1 MRLASILLS
10 LAVCPVAL
18 IAVGCAG
25 DSVAVGDYKAYR
37 LASAEAKLSGD
48 CFTDDPTEDSST
60 NLKAGSTVMVYNA
73 PEGDEDEF
81 YLDVGGTIFPG
92 ELNDDGSYEF
102 KGEQKSIELGGE
114 TIIDSDHDGEEDL
127 IEDTFVDADGDDAPD
142 LPILPTVENP
152 NPPPTDTFVDVDSDG
167 LDDRNDDPDG
177 VDQDN
182 NGIDDRQVFIPDGTE
197 FTTKQVYTVELLPDG
212 GKVTGTLILNTDS
225 TCSGPGCVAFQPFK
239 CKSTTEFVGV
249 EIDPESVSLPIGSQ
263 QPNP

>member
-1 MRLASILLS
+1 MRLASILLT

-18 IAVGCAG
+18 VAVGCAG
-25 DSVAVGDYKAYR
+25 DTVGVGDYKAYR

-73 PEGDEDEF
+73 PEGDEDEY

-102 KGEQKSIELGGE
+102 KGENKVIELDGE
-114 TIIDSDHDGEEDL
+114 TILDSDHDGTE
-127 IEDTFVDADGDDAPD
+127 DGDDDFIDADADASPD
-142 LPILPTVENP
+142 YPVPTDPLAMV
-152 NPPPTDTFVDVDSDG
+152 DTFVDVDSDG
-167 LDDRNDDPDG
+167 FDDRTDDLDG

-182 NGIDDRQVFIPDGTE
+182 DGIDDRQVFIPNGTE
-197 FTTKQVYTVELLPDG
+197 FTTKQVYTVELLPEG
-212 GKVTGTLILNTDS
+212 GKVTGTLTLNTDS
-225 TCSGPGCVAFQPFK
+225 TCSGGECATFQPFK